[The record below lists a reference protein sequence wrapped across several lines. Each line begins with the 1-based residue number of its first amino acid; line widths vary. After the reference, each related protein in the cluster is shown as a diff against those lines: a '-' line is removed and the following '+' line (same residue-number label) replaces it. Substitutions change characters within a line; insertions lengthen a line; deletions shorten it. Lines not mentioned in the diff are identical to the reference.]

1 MSTLLKSSAWVSLMT
16 LLSRVLGLIRDLAI
30 ATVFGAGVVT
40 DVFFVA
46 FLIPN
51 MFRRIFAEGAFA
63 KGFIPVFNDIKSQD
77 SVTDLRVFSTAV
89 FWRLLFTVTAVVAAG
104 VIFAPGLIAFFST
117 RFAANADA
125 FEQAIHLLRVM
136 FPYLLFISIA
146 AFFTGILNSYRQF
159 AWPAFGPV
167 LLNICFIIA
176 LIFCAYQIM
185 PDISVLT
192 YAVLAGG
199 VLHVAILVKPV
210 YQLGLLPSVN
220 VAARHESVFTVMKL
234 MLPVIIG
241 SSAVQV
247 NQIINTQLNTSV
259 GDGAAS
265 WFYYA
270 DRLFQFPVGM
280 FGVAIGS
287 VILPKLAQEFSG
299 KKGDDFAQTLE
310 WGVKLILILSLPAA
324 MGLYLLAYGMSVS
337 LYQRGAFTANDS
349 MMTALALAAMSAAV
363 IGYMLVQVLSAAH
376 YARQDTRKPALFGII
391 AVVINIIVG
400 VSLIDK
406 LGHVATALAVSVSA
420 ISNAIL
426 LAVGLRSYRQRLF
439 GLFRSR
445 FLLKVIMA
453 TMVMA
458 SVILLL
464 NPLNQTWQDQSQLLR
479 LVWLFAIIVCAGTV
493 YLGLLYVMGI
503 RWRQYLRQH

>member
-1 MSTLLKSSAWVSLMT
+1 MT

-63 KGFIPVFNDIKSQD
+63 KGFIPVFNDVKSQ
-77 SVTDLRVFSTAV
+77 SPVSELKTFSTAI
-89 FWRLLFTVTAVVAAG
+89 FWRLLFTVTAVVG
-104 VIFAPGLIAFFST
+104 VGIIFAPWLIAFFST
-117 RFAANADA
+117 RFAANPDA
-125 FEQAIHLLRVM
+125 FSQAVHLLRMM

-159 AWPAFGPV
+159 VWPAFGPV
-167 LLNICFIIA
+167 LLNICFIFI
-176 LIFCAYQIM
+176 LVYCAYQVM
-185 PDISVLT
+185 PDISILT
-192 YAVLAGG
+192 YAVLVGG
-199 VLHVAILVKPV
+199 MLHVAILVKPV
-210 YQLGLLPSVN
+210 YQLGLLPSIN
-220 VAARHESVFTVMKL
+220 VAVQHESVFKVMKL
-234 MLPVIIG
+234 MFPVIIG

-287 VILPKLAQEFSG
+287 VILPKLVQEFSN
-299 KKGDDFAQTLE
+299 KKDDDFSLTLE
-310 WGVKLILILSLPAA
+310 WGVKLILIFSLPAA

-337 LYQRGAFTANDS
+337 LYQSGAFTADDS

-376 YARQDTRKPALFGII
+376 YAQQDTRKPAIFGII

-400 VSLIDK
+400 VSLIGK
-406 LGHVATALAVSVSA
+406 LGHIATALAVSVSA
-420 ISNAIL
+420 ISNAVL
-426 LAVGLRSYRQRLF
+426 LAVGLQSYRRRLL
-439 GLFRSR
+439 GLFCSA
-445 FLLKVIMA
+445 FFIKVLLATVAMA
-453 TMVMA
+453 G
-458 SVILLL
+458 VILLL
-464 NPLNQTWQDQSQLLR
+464 NPQNQTWQDQSQWLR
-479 LVWLFAIIVCAGTV
+479 LVWLFAIIGSAAIV
-493 YLGLLYVMGI
+493 YLGLLHVMGI
-503 RWRQYLRQH
+503 RWRQYMRRH